1 MYTHLKQKQNNMKN
15 KMSITNYTIE
25 VIAELEKLRNDT
37 FYTNLEANI
46 ADYYYS
52 EDDYT
57 PYEIAQSIYEMS
69 IY

>member
-1 MYTHLKQKQNNMKN
+1 MKA
-15 KMSITNYTIE
+15 KLSITNYTTE
-25 VIAELEKLRNDT
+25 VIAELEKLSDT
-37 FYTNLEANI
+37 FYSNLEANI

-57 PYEIAQSIYEMS
+57 PYETAQSIYEMS